1 MGLLQYYQK
10 DQHSNILVTV
20 LGSCLTLANTLLYN
34 TLIAKE
40 KWYDG
45 IKSKKIR
52 PRWEFL
58 GL

>member
-1 MGLLQYYQK
+1 MELSQYYQK

-20 LGSCLTLANTLLYN
+20 LGSCLTLVNTLLYN

-45 IKSKKIR
+45 IKSKKNKT
-52 PRWEFL
+52 
-58 GL
+58 